1 MFERLSAQRL
11 IALFVAACA
20 LFNFPLLMLWNVD
33 TTVWG
38 VALFPLALFML
49 WTMLIAGLAWLLE
62 HARADDHEAPETP
75 P

>member
-20 LFNFPLLMLWNVD
+20 LFNFPLLMLWNVH

-38 VALFPLALFML
+38 VALFPLALFIL
-49 WTMLIAGLAWLLE
+49 WTLLIAALAWLLE
-62 HARADDHEAPETP
+62 HARADDGEAPEAQG
-75 P
+75 